1 MSDNWAKDISE
12 MHHKFGVKKWVQA
25 QQQSDVDNSML
36 NEFLKFRMKMIQ
48 EEVDETNQAIE
59 NKNETDIFSER
70 MQRLAGIKKENN

>member
-36 NEFLKFRMKMIQ
+36 NEFLKFRQ
-48 EEVDETNQAIE
+48 YTV
-59 NKNETDIFSER
+59 
-70 MQRLAGIKKENN
+70 IKRV